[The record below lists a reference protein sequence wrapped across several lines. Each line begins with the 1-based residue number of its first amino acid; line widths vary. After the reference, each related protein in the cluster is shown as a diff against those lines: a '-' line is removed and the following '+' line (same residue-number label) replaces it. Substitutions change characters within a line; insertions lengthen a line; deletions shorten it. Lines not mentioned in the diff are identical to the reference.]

1 MSALNDLMTRWLGT
15 NWKTTMTGW
24 ATALSSFA
32 AVILVAF
39 GEGKWAIVAGAMSA
53 VAKVLNGMVAA
64 DADDAVTLK
73 VAPPKPRSITLDPP
87 PDLRS
92 GNVRLDLLIIL
103 GVVGTLA
110 AILLTGCGTVMPR
123 VQDKADSL
131 AARTPYGPAI
141 LGGFRQAEGERAGM
155 VKLPSDAVTERVF
168 VDNAGTPLTNG
179 VREVTTIRY
188 ERPLVPSAIAPIP
201 APPVPPSTNAT
212 SNADLLDTL

>member
-1 MSALNDLMTRWLGT
+1 MSALNDLMVRLLGQ
-15 NWKTTMTGW
+15 NWKTTLTGW

-39 GEGKWAIVAGAMSA
+39 GEGKWAIVAGALSA

-87 PDLRS
+87 DLRS

-103 GVVGTLA
+103 GVVGTLT

-155 VKLPSDAVTERVF
+155 VKLPADAVTVREF
-168 VDNAGTPLTNG
+168 VDNAGVPLTNG

-188 ERPLVPSAIAPIP
+188 ERPLVPSAIAPVP
-201 APPVPPSTNAT
+201 APPVQPTTNAT